1 MIPAE
6 DDHEYPAAPAED
18 DAARKIMLNFDRFVR
33 TAAGQQRVQAAASG
47 QG

>member
-1 MIPAE
+1 MNVIPAAE
-6 DDHEYPAAPAED
+6 DDRC
-18 DAARKIMLNFDRFVR
+18 ARKIMLNFDRFVR